1 MGLQPLEFSD
11 CYLDS
16 PWFRERIRAGS
27 GAGEDQQVL
36 QRAHQRWEEP
46 HRCHQKVNSVSDDV
60 FIFTLEFSNCKSL
73 LPPVEKVISARANS
87 SWALQQQ
94 MDLNTSPHL
103 LTLLSSPS

>member
-46 HRCHQKVNSVSDDV
+46 HRCHQKTALHYSCAHNHPAVVMLLVSHTSTNINSRDDEGCTPL
-60 FIFTLEFSNCKSL
+60 IK
-73 LPPVEKVISARANS
+73 I
-87 SWALQQQ
+87 
-94 MDLNTSPHL
+94 
-103 LTLLSSPS
+103 

>member
-1 MGLQPLEFSD
+1 MLGGTRGHCAHRALKPASSSLLELSPIPGRHHLGAQLGQRSPALPPARTSAVMGLQPLEFSD

-46 HRCHQKVNSVSDDV
+46 HRCHQK
-60 FIFTLEFSNCKSL
+60 
-73 LPPVEKVISARANS
+73 
-87 SWALQQQ
+87 
-94 MDLNTSPHL
+94 
-103 LTLLSSPS
+103 

>member
-46 HRCHQKVNSVSDDV
+46 HRCHQNYGHRKDDGVSVTLRGHEEADV
-60 FIFTLEFSNCKSL
+60 TQDFPERVLFHEWHGGQEKSL
-73 LPPVEKVISARANS
+73 NVI
-87 SWALQQQ
+87 
-94 MDLNTSPHL
+94 
-103 LTLLSSPS
+103 